1 MKAWIYQDDH
11 QVKKH
16 GAENAS
22 WYVGWLDPEGKR
34 RCQSCG
40 PGKAGRRSAEK
51 VRQKREAELTEG
63 TYQLNTKKT
72 WKDFRAEY
80 EARIAAGME
89 TRTRRITME
98 VLRHFERLIKPVR
111 IATIK
116 TQTVD

>member
-40 PGKAGRRSAEK
+40 PGTAARRQPTSYAASARPSCSPALTRATRKRPGRTSAP
-51 VRQKREAELTEG
+51 
-63 TYQLNTKKT
+63 NTKT
-72 WKDFRAEY
+72 GSPPAWKLEHGALPWKFS
-80 EARIAAGME
+80 G
-89 TRTRRITME
+89 T
-98 VLRHFERLIKPVR
+98 
-111 IATIK
+111 
-116 TQTVD
+116 